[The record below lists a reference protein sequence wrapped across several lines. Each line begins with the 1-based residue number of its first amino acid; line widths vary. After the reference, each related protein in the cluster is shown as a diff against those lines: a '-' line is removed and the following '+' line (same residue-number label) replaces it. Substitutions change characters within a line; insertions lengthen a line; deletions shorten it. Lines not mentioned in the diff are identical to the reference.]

1 MRNMLKN
8 GVEKPFLYSK
18 NNIIV
23 EVNNKFINFTGYS
36 KNELIGKSLYEI
48 SCMLRINSQIYIEN
62 IQDENSCYIF
72 TKLYQPREVT
82 IYCKHLECEDEK
94 MYLFKE
100 KANSRIEDKFQVLNK
115 ILSNNKIGVGIGIY
129 SASDS
134 ILLTAN
140 QFYLNI
146 LGKIYDEKEIYVS
159 KKISEI
165 ADLWEGSK
173 AKEVWMN
180 VLNTE
185 ECFYEKEI
193 KMQTKNCENY
203 IDCSVTPVIKNGKVK
218 YIISIIE
225 CVTEKVLLRK
235 NSEKQVKV
243 IRQQK
248 EELEIIIENMSDG
261 LSIIDKDYNFFSL
274 NSSAEGFVYNPN
286 RVKKVGDSLV
296 HTKYYD
302 SDGKL
307 LNYDELPAARIING
321 EKLKE
326 FEITSYR
333 PDGIYHYNISGSPI
347 YDEDGNIEKAIH
359 CCRDV
364 TERVNKDK
372 LIREQKEMLEAILE
386 NMSESLVSFDKNGR
400 FTKHNK
406 VEFFKI
412 GLLEDIDEVFKKFQ
426 LYDEYG
432 NQILKENSLTK
443 RVTRGEKISN
453 CKIGI
458 KVDNN
463 LMHVEISGTPIYDN
477 NGDFI
482 MGILIIRD
490 ITNKM
495 KSEETLLLKTQ
506 FDLLSNIIENL
517 NIGFVRYSYP
527 EFKVIDINNEAYSNL
542 KQINPKVGPLS
553 SLKGSDFC
561 DIFNV
566 NKKVEWTEI
575 IQNFIEEKKGSY
587 FNYVSG
593 EEKTFKLM
601 HQPLFGLNNL
611 IVEIIVI
618 VIDITDEVKARNKIE
633 KALKMQEQIFV
644 NVSHEL
650 KTPLNVIFSTNQLM
664 DFYLKN
670 NVIEV
675 CKEKFF
681 SNINIIKQNCYRFT
695 KLINNIIDLSKIES
709 GFFKLNLSNE
719 NIVQITEDI
728 IQSISEY
735 IKSKGVDILFDTNIE
750 EKVIA
755 CDPEKIE
762 RIILNLISNA
772 IKFSN
777 SEGKISVTILD
788 KGDIIEISV
797 KDTGVGIAKE
807 HLYDVFGRF
816 YQEDKSL
823 SRNAEGCGIGLS
835 LVKSIVELHKGKI
848 SVESELGKG
857 SIFKIELP
865 ARSIEELEVIEKI
878 KPINSKIEMINIEFS
893 DIYSI

>member
-1 MRNMLKN
+1 ML
-8 GVEKPFLYSK
+8 L
-18 NNIIV
+18 IA
-23 EVNNKFINFTGYS
+23 NK
-36 KNELIGKSLYEI
+36 
-48 SCMLRINSQIYIEN
+48 
-62 IQDENSCYIF
+62 
-72 TKLYQPREVT
+72 
-82 IYCKHLECEDEK
+82 
-94 MYLFKE
+94 
-100 KANSRIEDKFQVLNK
+100 
-115 ILSNNKIGVGIGIY
+115 
-129 SASDS
+129 
-134 ILLTAN
+134 
-140 QFYLNI
+140 FYLNL
-146 LGKIYDEKEIYVS
+146 LGKIYDKREINIGE
-159 KKISEI
+159 KISEF
-165 ADLWEGSK
+165 APMWEGSK

-185 ECFYEKEI
+185 ECFYDKEI

-203 IDCSVTPVIKNGKVK
+203 INNNLTPVIENGKVK

-225 CVTEKVLLRK
+225 DVTEKVLLRK
-235 NSEKQVKV
+235 NSEEQAKV
-243 IRQQK
+243 AKQQK
-248 EELEIIIENMSDG
+248 EKLEVIVENMSDG
-261 LSIIDKDYNFFSL
+261 LTIIDKDYNYFLL
-274 NSSAEGFVYNPN
+274 NSSAKDFAYNSDFM
-286 RVKKVGDSLV
+286 KKVGDSLV

-307 LNYDELPAARIING
+307 LKCEELPGARLIQG
-321 EKLKE
+321 EKLNG
-326 FEITSYR
+326 FELTSHR

-347 YDEDGNIEKAIH
+347 YGEDGNIEKAIQ

-372 LIREQKEMLEAILE
+372 LIREQKELLEVILE

-400 FTKHNK
+400 FIRHNK
-406 VEFFKI
+406 IEFFKI

-432 NQILKENSLTK
+432 NQILKENSITK
-443 RVTRGEKISN
+443 RVIRGEKISN

-463 LMHVEISGTPIYDN
+463 LMYVEISGTPIYDS
-477 NGDFI
+477 NGDFA
-482 MGILIIRD
+482 MGVLMMRD
-490 ITNKM
+490 ITDKV

-506 FDLLSNIIENL
+506 FDLLRNIIENL

-527 EFKVIDINNEAYSNL
+527 EFKVIDINNEAYNNL

-593 EEKTFKLM
+593 EEKNFKLM

-618 VIDITDEVKARNKIE
+618 VIDITDEVKARSKIE
-633 KALKMQEQIFV
+633 KALKMQEQIFA

-670 NVIEV
+670 NTIEV
-675 CKEKFF
+675 SKEKFF
-681 SNINIIKQNCYRFT
+681 RNINIIKQNCYRFT

-735 IKSKGVDILFDTNIE
+735 IKSKGLDILVDTNIE
-750 EKVIA
+750 EKIIA

-777 SEGKISVTILD
+777 SGGKISVTILD
-788 KGDIIEISV
+788 KGDAIEIAV
-797 KDTGVGIAKE
+797 KDTGVGIAKK
-807 HLYDVFGRF
+807 HLYDVFERF

-857 SIFKIELP
+857 SVFKIELP
-865 ARSIEELEVIEKI
+865 VRIIEELEVIEKI

-893 DIYSI
+893 DIYSM